1 MWPWLPWLL
10 IPGAL
15 GKAVAVV
22 SLATNDYYAKGAFVT
37 LHSAGL
43 HSGVDVDRLLLV
55 PASSQ
60 ISSDWLRRFER
71 LKIKVVDVP
80 DVVPSS
86 ALQAA
91 MEAERQ
97 RLQQQGIL
105 EILQPMPYGGA
116 FAKIH
121 AWDPAL
127 GYEKIL
133 LLDGDVLVKRRLGRL
148 LRLEPVSAGKDLND
162 AFNYGVVVLK
172 PDAVIHAGLV
182 KLLTHASEDDLR
194 HYNRRKSTEVGLCD
208 QTLVAGYVA
217 EKTPLHFFEVQEAQ
231 IKDAGTPKL
240 MSSKFN
246 LVVSYRAK
254 DRCEDPRERRQI
266 DKARLVHFANH
277 WLNFEALIENREA
290 PGRVDSPRCYKAAFR
305 YWHDIYHH
313 GLQLSQLA
321 ETDPAHRALPRYKA
335 MGPLEDGMAT
345 PDDVKDIFLSFQ
357 DIKANFSNSPGQDG
371 SKDVEL

>member
-1 MWPWLPWLL
+1 MRPWLL
-10 IPGAL
+10 QLLITGAL

-22 SLATNDYYAKGAFVT
+22 SLATNDYYAKGALVT

-60 ISSDWLRRFER
+60 ISSDWLSRFKR
-71 LKIKVVDVP
+71 LNIKVVDVP

-86 ALQAA
+86 VLQAA

-116 FAKIH
+116 FAKVH

-133 LLDGDVLVKRRLGRL
+133 LLDGDLLVKRHLRPL

-162 AFNYGVVVLK
+162 AFNYGVVVLT

-182 KLLTHASEDDLR
+182 KLLTHATEDDLR
-194 HYNRRKSTEVGLCD
+194 RYNTRKPSEVGLCD

-217 EKTPLHFFEVQEAQ
+217 EKTSLHFFEEEHT
-231 IKDAGTPKL
+231 KDSGPKL
-240 MSSKFN
+240 MSSEFN

-254 DRCEDPRERRQI
+254 DRCEDPRERRQV

-321 ETDPAHRALPRYKA
+321 EADPPARPRYKA
-335 MGPLEDGMAT
+335 EPLEDGLAT

-357 DIKANFSNSPGQDG
+357 DIKSNFSNSRGQDS

>member
-1 MWPWLPWLL
+1 MMWPWLLQLL
-10 IPGAL
+10 IPGAS
-15 GKAVAVV
+15 GKVAVV
-22 SLATNDYYAKGAFVT
+22 SLATNDYYAKGAFVA

-55 PASSQ
+55 PASSK

-71 LKIKVVDVP
+71 LNIKVVDVP
-80 DVVPSS
+80 DVLPSS
-86 ALQAA
+86 VLQAA

-116 FAKIH
+116 FAKVH

-133 LLDGDVLVKRRLGRL
+133 LLDGDLLVKRRLRPL

-182 KLLTHASEDDLR
+182 KLLMHASEDDLR
-194 HYNRRKSTEVGLCD
+194 RYNTRKSSEVGLCD

-217 EKTPLHFFEVQEAQ
+217 EKTSLHFFE
-231 IKDAGTPKL
+231 
-240 MSSKFN
+240 
-246 LVVSYRAK
+246 

-321 ETDPAHRALPRYKA
+321 ETDPPVLPRYKA
-335 MGPLEDGMAT
+335 MEPQEDGMAT
-345 PDDVKDIFLSFQ
+345 PDDVKDMFLSFQ
-357 DIKANFSNSPGQDG
+357 DIKSNFSNSRGQDG

>member
-1 MWPWLPWLL
+1 MWPWLLQLL
-10 IPGAL
+10 IPGAS
-15 GKAVAVV
+15 GKVAVV
-22 SLATNDYYAKGAFVT
+22 SLATNDYYAKGTFVT

-55 PASSQ
+55 PASSK

-71 LKIKVVDVP
+71 LNIKVVDVP
-80 DVVPSS
+80 DVLPSS
-86 ALQAA
+86 VLQAA

-116 FAKIH
+116 FAKVH

-133 LLDGDVLVKRRLGRL
+133 LLDGDLLVKRRLRPL

-182 KLLTHASEDDLR
+182 KLLMHASEDDLR
-194 HYNRRKSTEVGLCD
+194 RYNTRKSSEVGLCD

-217 EKTPLHFFEVQEAQ
+217 EKTSLHFFEEAQ
-231 IKDAGTPKL
+231 TKDAGTPKL
-240 MSSKFN
+240 MSSEFN

-321 ETDPAHRALPRYKA
+321 ETDPPVLPPVLPRYKA
-335 MGPLEDGMAT
+335 MEPQEDGMAT
-345 PDDVKDIFLSFQ
+345 PDDVKDMFLSFQ
-357 DIKANFSNSPGQDG
+357 DIKSNFSNSRGQDG